1 MKVLLVNG
9 SCNKNGSTKR
19 ALNEISKILIEEG
32 VETEFFDIGNAEI
45 RDCCGCLACRDLGK
59 CVFEDGIVNDLIEKA
74 KTSDGF
80 VFGTPVYYAHPS
92 ARILAVLD
100 RAFYA
105 AKKHFAF
112 KPASTIAVARR
123 SGTTASLDVL
133 NKYLTVSN
141 MPLVSSNYWNNIH
154 GKVAADLEQDLEGLQ
169 IMRILARNLAWVL
182 KCIELGKNNGIQR
195 PELEDKIMTNY
206 IR

>member
-9 SCNKNGSTKR
+9 SCNKNGSTNR
-19 ALNEISKILIEEG
+19 ALEEISKVLTEEG
-32 VETEFFDIGNAEI
+32 IESEIFLIGNKEI
-45 RDCCGCLACRDLGK
+45 RDCTGCLACRELGK
-59 CVFEDGIVNDLIEKA
+59 CVYEDGMVNELIEKA

-80 VFGTPVYYAHPS
+80 IFATPVYYAHPS
-92 ARILAVLD
+92 ARILSVLD

-105 AKKHFAF
+105 GKKHFAF
-112 KPASTIAVARR
+112 KPASTVAVARR

-154 GKVAADLEQDLEGLQ
+154 GKIAADLEQDQEGLQ
-169 IMRILARNLAWVL
+169 IMRILARNLAWVM
-182 KCIELGKNNGIQR
+182 KCIELGKNNGLER
-195 PELEDKIMTNY
+195 PELEEKIMTNY